1 MLRLFHTADWHLGH
15 CLHGVSRQL
24 EHQRFLD
31 WLLLEL
37 QSKQADALIVAGDIF
52 DSANPSAAAQTQ
64 LYEFLVK
71 ARTQLPALN
80 IVLIGGNHDS
90 ASRLDA
96 PSSILNALGV
106 TVVGGLVREDGAI
119 NWDRLL
125 VPLTNAT
132 GDIKVWCGAMPFLRN
147 ADLPTAR
154 DGGSVA
160 SGTEPMRPTDQSDEP
175 LISGVKALYAQLF
188 GELQAKATQD
198 EALILTGHCYMVN
211 GCVSELS
218 ERKILGGNQHALPV
232 ELFPEDI
239 AYVALGHLHL
249 AQTVGANEHIR
260 YSGSPIPL
268 SFDESHYL
276 HQVLQVDIKKGQPVE
291 TLALK
296 IPRSIDLLRIPNSK
310 DFAGLLDVLEQ
321 LEQMVF
327 DDDLPLEQR
336 PFVELRIK
344 LEKPEPGLRQQVEEV
359 ISKLPVRLLKISTA
373 YSGSSKSL
381 ADVTMEERL
390 EELQPL
396 EVFQRCY
403 QNKFD
408 QEAPEN
414 MNTLFNE
421 LLENLRAKQ

>member
-1 MLRLFHTADWHLGH
+1 M
-15 CLHGVSRQL
+15 
-24 EHQRFLD
+24 D

-37 QSKQADALIVAGDIF
+37 QNKQADALIVAGDIF

-106 TVVGGLVREDGAI
+106 VVVGGLVREDGAI
-119 NWDRLL
+119 HWDRLL
-125 VPLTNAT
+125 VPLTNAA

-147 ADLPTAR
+147 ADLP
-154 DGGSVA
+154 G
-160 SGTEPMRPTDQSDEP
+160 DQDDEP

-188 GELQAKATQD
+188 NELKAKATQD

-232 ELFPEDI
+232 ELFPENI

-268 SFDESHYL
+268 SFDESHYM

-291 TLALK
+291 TFALK

-310 DFAGLLDVLEQ
+310 DFAGLSAVLQQ
-321 LEQMVF
+321 LEQMTF
-327 DDDLPLEQR
+327 NENLPPEQR

-381 ADVTMEERL
+381 ADVKMEERL

-408 QEAPEN
+408 QEAPES